1 MSCTAETFHRRSRS
15 AACTAEKQISL
26 EITLSIEASGFLFC
40 YCLVLLAKLNV
51 VLCPPESSP
60 IFLLLCGLK
69 VNFPPFFY
77 ALGLNKTL

>member
-51 VLCPPESSP
+51 VLCPLESSP